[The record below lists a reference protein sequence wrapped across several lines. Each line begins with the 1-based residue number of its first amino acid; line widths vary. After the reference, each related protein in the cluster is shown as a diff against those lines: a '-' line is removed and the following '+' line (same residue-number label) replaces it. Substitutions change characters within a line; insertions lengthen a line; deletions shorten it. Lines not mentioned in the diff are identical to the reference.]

1 MLSIVYIS
9 SAVEPFSDAD
19 LQVLLSQSQEKNAR
33 LDITGILLYK
43 DGNIMQ
49 LFEGPDEAVKNLAK
63 TIYADQRHYGII
75 QLIERR
81 ISTRAF
87 PEWSMQF
94 QDLSGPKIQQLASFI
109 YDPAPSPTL
118 QKHYQENPM
127 LRLLATFGYEP
138 ADNA

>member
-9 SAVEPFSDAD
+9 SAVQPFSDVD
-19 LQVLLSQSQEKNAR
+19 LQGLLAQSQEKNAR

-63 TIYADQRHYGII
+63 TIYADKRHYGVI
-75 QLIERR
+75 QLIERG
-81 ISTRAF
+81 ISTRTF

-94 QDLSGPKIQQLASFI
+94 QDLSGPKIQQLAAFI
-109 YDPAPSPTL
+109 QDPVPSPTL
-118 QKHYQENPM
+118 DKHYQENPM

-138 ADNA
+138 AHRA